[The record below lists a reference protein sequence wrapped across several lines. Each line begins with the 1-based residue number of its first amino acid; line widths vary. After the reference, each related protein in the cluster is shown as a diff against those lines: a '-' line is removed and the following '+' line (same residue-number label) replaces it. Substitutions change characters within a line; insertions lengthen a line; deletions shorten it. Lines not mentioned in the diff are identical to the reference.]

1 MRLML
6 TRVVSRIHNDP
17 WLRTGL
23 FQIPGDLDLARP
35 IAIAVAREIK
45 LRASQAVAL
54 TDPALVAAVR
64 RLDPHGVEFAVEDK
78 PMRHWHFDAN
88 GRLAAHVSPYP
99 FKQRQPL
106 GK

>member
-45 LRASQAVAL
+45 LRAGQAVAL

-64 RLDPHGVEFAVEDK
+64 RLDPQGVEFAIVDK
-78 PMRHWHFDAN
+78 PLRLWRYDAD
-88 GRLAAHVSPYP
+88 GKVIAHVSPYP
-99 FKQRQPL
+99 VRRRE
-106 GK
+106 